1 MSESTYKV
9 QGSRVYKQGEHSYN
23 LNNKHDA
30 TKLCETLNHYEEI
43 SRLNKNIDKQF
54 DKVTRE
60 LIQVKMSLSI
70 LTDDINKLAGDIH
83 DLKGVSSDTE

>member
-1 MSESTYKV
+1 MESETIYQV
-9 QGSRVYKQGEHSYN
+9 QGSRVYGNGYSYN
-23 LNNKHDA
+23 LNNRVDA

-83 DLKGVSSDTE
+83 DLKGDNRQ

>member
-1 MSESTYKV
+1 MESESTYRV
-9 QGSRVYKQGEHSYN
+9 QGSRVYGKGYSYN
-23 LNNKHDA
+23 LNNKVDA

-43 SRLNKNIDKQF
+43 SRLNRNIDKQF

-70 LTDDINKLAGDIH
+70 LTEDINKLASDIH
-83 DLKGVSSDTE
+83 DLKGEE